1 MHPEAPHLS
10 RRVTRVRFT
19 ASVAL
24 LCIAACSQSTDSKRG
39 SQSSEIRE
47 TPKSSDTQSP
57 PPDKNSPRT
66 ELSIGYS
73 LLYQEAN
80 GLPQLKWLLMFKDK
94 PKEMARVTDDL
105 IKYYKQLADTMRKLS
120 KQYPAMRIDVAPMS
134 EIEANERKALGE
146 DRAKDFAP
154 VVGKGGVAFEREA
167 LLMFYNGLTSSV
179 IPRRCDGAAR
189 NRPWSQE
196 VLGDYQAATGRAL
209 RESQGVIEPP
219 LFYTLNRDCERDDGT
234 SGPTDSSPRYWAR
247 KNRRPGHCG
256 CGPW

>member
-1 MHPEAPHLS
+1 MHLEAPHLS
-10 RRVTRVRFT
+10 KRATRVRFI

-24 LCIAACSQSTDSKRG
+24 LSLAACSQSTDHRRG
-39 SQSSEIRE
+39 SQSNETRE

-120 KQYPAMRIDVAPMS
+120 TQYPAMRIDVAPMS
-134 EIEANERKALGE
+134 EIEGNERKAMGE
-146 DRAKDFAP
+146 DMAKDFAP

-167 LLMFYNGLTSSV
+167 LLMFYNGLDEQRHLVGVMVPLETDPGLKKFLETTKAQLDAHYGKV
-179 IPRRCDGAAR
+179 K
-189 NRPWSQE
+189 
-196 VLGDYQAATGRAL
+196 AL
-209 RESQGVIEPP
+209 
-219 LFYTLNRDCERDDGT
+219 LNR
-234 SGPTDSSPRYWAR
+234 RYFT
-247 KNRRPGHCG
+247 H
-256 CGPW
+256 

>member
-94 PKEMARVTDDL
+94 PKEMARVTGDL

-120 KQYPAMRIDVAPMS
+120 KRIPQCGS
-134 EIEANERKALGE
+134 
-146 DRAKDFAP
+146 
-154 VVGKGGVAFEREA
+154 
-167 LLMFYNGLTSSV
+167 TW
-179 IPRRCDGAAR
+179 RRCPR
-189 NRPWSQE
+189 SRP
-196 VLGDYQAATGRAL
+196 
-209 RESQGVIEPP
+209 
-219 LFYTLNRDCERDDGT
+219 T
-234 SGPTDSSPRYWAR
+234 SV
-247 KNRRPGHCG
+247 RP
-256 CGPW
+256 